1 MVFTREQMTAGN
13 GQGGMSVMGTPGK
26 YYIVDSALLPEIF
39 SKVVEVKELLATGEA
54 HTINE
59 ATARV
64 GVSRSAFYKYKDA
77 VRPFNDMLSGRI
89 VTLRLTLRDQPGALS
104 NVLQGVASMG
114 GNVLTINQSVP
125 DGGVAEV
132 SLDVETSALRFSME
146 ELLNGIRTVS
156 GVLDCRTP
164 AGQ

>member
-1 MVFTREQMTAGN
+1 
-13 GQGGMSVMGTPGK
+13 MGTPGK

-64 GVSRSAFYKYKDA
+64 GISRSAFYKYKDA

-89 VTLRLTLRDQPGALS
+89 VTLRLTLRDQLGALS
-104 NVLQGVASMG
+104 NVLQGIASMG

-146 ELLNGIRTVS
+146 ELLGGIRNVS